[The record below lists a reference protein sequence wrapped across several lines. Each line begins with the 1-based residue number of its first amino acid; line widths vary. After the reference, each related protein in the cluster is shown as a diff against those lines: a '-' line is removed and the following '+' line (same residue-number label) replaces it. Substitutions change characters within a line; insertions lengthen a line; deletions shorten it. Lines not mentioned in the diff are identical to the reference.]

1 MENLGATQPNPA
13 TLGHMDVAAEVERLG
28 GICARKLLTAVSR
41 GELERAV
48 QRGDVVK
55 PRRGHYALPGD
66 DEAKAAAHQLTGTA
80 ILLSAA
86 AHWGWARKWSP
97 KVPQIAVPRGRKVR
111 SDNGAPDLRWR
122 NIPQADIVDGWV
134 TTRARTLVD
143 CAILLPF
150 DEALAVADSALRVGL
165 GKDDRRDL
173 ARLLQTIPAQHRTRV
188 RRVMRA
194 ADGGAAGPFESA
206 LRAIALDV
214 AGLTVRTQVRVDDSH
229 GWIGRVDLADLHL
242 RLVLEADSMEFH
254 GERSAQDR
262 DCARYTRLTT
272 SGWLVLRFT
281 WEQVMHQPEWVCDQ
295 IQAAVS
301 LRLAQ
306 RSCCLPADYQP
317 LVA

>member
-1 MENLGATQPNPA
+1 MEKPTAECANPA
-13 TLGHMDVAAEVERLG
+13 TLGRMDVAAEVERLG
-28 GICARKLLTAVSR
+28 GICPRKQLTAVSR

-48 QRGDVVK
+48 ARGEVVK

-66 DEAKAAAHQLTGTA
+66 DEAKAAAHRLSGTV

-97 KVPQIAVPRGRKVR
+97 KVPQVAVPRGRKLR
-111 SDNGAPDLRWR
+111 SRDDAVEVRWR
-122 NIPQADIVDGWV
+122 TIPNVDIVDGWV

-150 DEALAVADSALRVGL
+150 DEALAVADSALRL
-165 GKDDRRDL
+165 GWRKEDRQAL
-173 ARLLQTIPAQHRTRV
+173 ALHLQTLPAQHRKRV
-188 RRVMRA
+188 RRVVRA
-194 ADGGAAGPFESA
+194 ADGGAAGPFESV

-214 AGLTVRTQVRVDDSH
+214 ADLTVATQVRVDDGD

-242 RLVLEADSMEFH
+242 RLVLEADSMEYH

-281 WEQVMHQPEWVCDQ
+281 WEQVMHRPDWVRDQ
-295 IQAAVS
+295 IRAAVS

-306 RSCCLPADYQP
+306 KSCCLREDYQRA
-317 LVA
+317 VA